1 MGDILSHYIGVFD
14 ADSLYGYRHI
24 ISLFSA
30 FVFFWV
36 LGLCYLIIKANPKGL
51 EHRFMAMLLLCEST
65 KVLFIAVDFLP
76 SGSEFEALWNYIW
89 FIKIELVFFGHI
101 TTFLMYLSFPFYY
114 RIRALEFLYKEK
126 YRRHAWYMAPCL
138 GLLIWLFLRVQEG
151 FMFENA
157 AWIIC
162 DGSTTTPVL
171 QSWWGIISPTMT
183 DTAISVGSCSNTF
196 NILIV
201 DEPAGLW
208 AIGIISSSSSIVA
221 LLFFRSAIKESLERG
236 AEGTT
241 TALTNRSLY
250 LGFLGKVIGAV
261 AFVVIFTIILPLLNG
276 GEFVTFAQSI
286 HFQFGENPSILD
298 RTKLFLW
305 ISTQG
310 IAALAIGFEALM
322 FVHAT
327 LKDTVFGIDENLRKA
342 FRATIF
348 TGVSVVSFIVASE
361 AMESMIGFG
370 MAGGVFVGIGFFLA
384 RKPIMALIDGFSN
397 QLISKEFTQE
407 EQDYLESYALS
418 MEDGNITT
426 REKKLLNRLAESYK
440 IDEQRRIMI
449 ESYHD
454 SIQSEEE

>member
-1 MGDILSHYIGVFD
+1 MGGILAHYIGVFD

-36 LGLCYLIIKANPKGL
+36 LGLCYLIVKANPKGL
-51 EHRFMAMLLLCEST
+51 EHRFMAVLLLCEST

-76 SGSEFEALWNYIW
+76 SGSEFEGLWNYVW
-89 FIKIELVFFGHI
+89 FAKIEFVFFGHI

-114 RIRALEFLYKEK
+114 RISALEFLYKEK
-126 YRRHAWYMAPCL
+126 YRQHAWYLAPCL
-138 GLLIWLFLRVQEG
+138 GLFIWLFLRVQEG

-162 DGSTTTPVL
+162 DGSTATPVL
-171 QSWWGIISPTMT
+171 QSWWGIISQTMT
-183 DTAISVGSCSNTF
+183 DTATSVGSCSNTF

-208 AIGIISSSSSIVA
+208 AIGIISSSSSVVA
-221 LLFFRSAIKESLERG
+221 LLLFRSAIKESMKQGSE
-236 AEGTT
+236 ATT

-261 AFVVIFTIILPLLNG
+261 AFVVIFTILLPLLNN
-276 GEFVTFAQSI
+276 GEFVTFAQNI
-286 HFQFGENPSILD
+286 HFQFGENPSPLD

-327 LKDTVFGIDENLRKA
+327 LKDTVFGIDENLRRA
-342 FRATIF
+342 FRTTIF

-361 AMESMIGFG
+361 AMENIIGFG
-370 MAGGVFVGIGFFLA
+370 MAGGVFVGIGFIIA
-384 RKPIMALIDGFSN
+384 RKPMLALIDSFSN
-397 QLISKEFTQE
+397 QLISKEFTPK

-418 MEDGNITT
+418 MEDGNITA
-426 REKKLLNRLAESYK
+426 REKELLNRLAGSYR
-440 IDEQRRIMI
+440 IDEQRRKVI
-449 ESYHD
+449 ESYYD
-454 SIQSEEE
+454 SIKREEE